1 MRCIT
6 YYALPASLSCQAALR
21 VSLLQPPVI
30 INRHP
35 RHAPR
40 CQHNS
45 GTLHQPFLST
55 NVFDFTHSALR
66 PFSRPSCSWG
76 QSAAASQHRKL
87 VVVATSQFYYRS
99 SALAVTGPVSVLTL
113 LSPPLFHARLLF
125 GSVCCSRLSSSSLA
139 AASARSTSLQ
149 ADNQTAW
156 G

>member
-1 MRCIT
+1 MRSPPLFHARLLLGSVCCSRLSSSTGTPDMHRGASTTQGPCI
-6 YYALPASLSCQAALR
+6 S
-21 VSLLQPPVI
+21 
-30 INRHP
+30 
-35 RHAPR
+35 
-40 CQHNS
+40 
-45 GTLHQPFLST
+45 PFYPQML
-55 NVFDFTHSALR
+55 DFTHSALR

-76 QSAAASQHRKL
+76 QSAAAFHHRKL
-87 VVVATSQFYYRS
+87 VVVATSQFWYGS
-99 SALAVTGPVSVLTL
+99 SALAVPGPVSVLTL